1 MFEIICG
8 VSGVLGKGMLIEQVQ
23 KILGSEQIDTTLR
36 YAGEAEEELP
46 LLFKE
51 VFVLLRITLTKKY

>member
-36 YAGEAEEELP
+36 YAREAEEELP
-46 LLFKE
+46 LPNGGKAE
-51 VFVLLRITLTKKY
+51 KSRAVR

>member
-36 YAGEAEEELP
+36 YAREAEEELSLP
-46 LLFKE
+46 NGGKAE
-51 VFVLLRITLTKKY
+51 KSRAVR